1 MSNCAATTSISH
13 EWRCREAGS
22 PFDWVVRL
30 YEMCMLPDVGIQP
43 LINKNRLRFRSHL
56 FGYNFLF
63 FPHFTSLS
71 PVDNI
76 FCFIFNNFCICNST
90 PLFMYFFSSWHW
102 SLSPSLWSYLLLL
115 TVNYFLLSSS
125 SPHCEPCYCQGSTWM
140 GCSGWVLGV
149 WYLFSWVVDKLL
161 DWVSDLFEQYFIC
174 IHIIDYA

>member
-13 EWRCREAGS
+13 EWRCSEAGS

-56 FGYNFLF
+56 FGYNLLF

-90 PLFMYFFSSWHW
+90 PLFMYFFFFMALISFPQP
-102 SLSPSLWSYLLLL
+102 LILFIAFNCKLLPPIKLFPTLWALLLRRINMNGL
-115 TVNYFLLSSS
+115 QWMSFGGLIFVLL
-125 SPHCEPCYCQGSTWM
+125 G
-140 GCSGWVLGV
+140 GW
-149 WYLFSWVVDKLL
+149 
-161 DWVSDLFEQYFIC
+161 
-174 IHIIDYA
+174 